1 LRCNMS
7 TLWYSIYMKQN
18 LKLYLE
24 QRLGESIDSVVPMFG
39 GEVNQTYL
47 VTTLSQKFVAR
58 INSKDEFRRFQKE
71 KWCIEQA
78 AHLGVTTSPVIDLG
92 TYENESF
99 MLLTYIV
106 GTSGMDFDNKEHTW
120 QTIGRYAK
128 LIHSIP
134 VQGFGE
140 DLDDIT
146 EGTANSWA
154 KYIND
159 NLQSLTTPAQFY
171 DQKIFTSN
179 QADYLVD
186 IFKELKSKTFTY
198 GLSHGDMSLRNVIID
213 HSNDVHLIDW
223 GSAESHVVP
232 HYDLGVILIDSID
245 ENSDYFKEV
254 LAGYGLGAVEY
265 DEIRGDIQTLML
277 LIAFDKVRW
286 AMDRKPER
294 LSSAIE
300 HFRKMYEWK
309 VSGILKH

>member
-1 LRCNMS
+1 MS

-24 QRLGESIDSVVPMFG
+24 QRLGESIDSVVPIFG

-47 VTTLSQKFVAR
+47 VTTLSQEFVAR

-78 AHLGVTTSPVIDLG
+78 AHLGVATSPVIDLG
-92 TYENESF
+92 TYKNESF
-99 MLLTYIV
+99 MLLEYIA
-106 GTSGMDFDNKEHTW
+106 GTSGMDFDNKKHTW

-140 DLDDIT
+140 GLDDIT
-146 EGTANSWA
+146 EGTANSWV
-154 KYIND
+154 KYIDD
-159 NLQSLTTPAQFY
+159 NLHSMTDPVQFY
-171 DQKIFTSN
+171 DQEIATAE
-179 QADYLVD
+179 QVEYLVD
-186 IFKELKSKTFTY
+186 GFKELKSQTY
-198 GLSHGDMSLRNVIID
+198 KFGLSHGDMSLRNVIID
-213 HSNDVHLIDW
+213 SSNCVHLIDW
-223 GSAESHVVP
+223 GAAEAYIVP
-232 HYDLGVILIDSID
+232 HYDLGVILTDSLNEDSD
-245 ENSDYFKEV
+245 EFREV
-254 LAGYGLGAVEY
+254 LDGYGLGADQY
-265 DEIRGDIQTLML
+265 QDIRDDIQTLML

-294 LSSAIE
+294 LSSAKE
-300 HFRKMYEWK
+300 HFHKMHEWK